1 MLFIATTDIIGIF
14 ITIIGIGAFATV
26 ISVLYKHY
34 IDTSISEIKKG
45 NKDIELIDLMI
56 YENNKNVQKR
66 KKATEITK
74 NILYYGVLA
83 FLIPIFGLSIYSK
96 IKNNVTTI
104 GGNSV
109 LVVASGSMSEKNQA
123 NEYLFTYDLNNQFQ
137 TYDLVVVEKVKN
149 ESSLNKYDVIAF
161 RNYKG
166 VNIIHRIRD
175 IVTQDGVTHYVTRGD
190 AVDGDDGFYPKF
202 DDVIGVYRGKRIKG
216 VGVLIMFFQSYIGII
231 TSISVVYTMIYIS
244 AFNRKLENAL
254 YDREEMLEAHFDI
267 DSMDE
272 NSYLEL
278 EQTTNQKIYYHGEAY
293 VFSSDGFIEKHLMND
308 EEKKDFEKLQEI
320 TNSQNDKKKKNNKT
334 KVKEDL
340 TDGKK

>member
-1 MLFIATTDIIGIF
+1 MSVVICCKGEIFAQRIVGREGYLYGLVATGGLREF
-14 ITIIGIGAFATV
+14 C
-26 ISVLYKHY
+26 LY
-34 IDTSISEIKKG
+34 
-45 NKDIELIDLMI
+45 
-56 YENNKNVQKR
+56 V
-66 KKATEITK
+66 
-74 NILYYGVLA
+74 
-83 FLIPIFGLSIYSK
+83 
-96 IKNNVTTI
+96 
-104 GGNSV
+104 
-109 LVVASGSMSEKNQA
+109 
-123 NEYLFTYDLNNQFQ
+123 
-137 TYDLVVVEKVKN
+137 
-149 ESSLNKYDVIAF
+149 
-161 RNYKG
+161 
-166 VNIIHRIRD
+166 
-175 IVTQDGVTHYVTRGD
+175 

-202 DDVIGVYRGKRIKG
+202 DDVIGVYHGKRIKG

-244 AFNRKLENAL
+244 VFNRKLEDAL